1 MGMNTKKILIVVD
14 HPDSR
19 ELFALILGRLG
30 YDVAKAATGLEALDR
45 VRTTS
50 PDLIIMDLGMPG
62 ITANETI
69 ERLKAD
75 PSTMKTPVIVSTAFH
90 KGELAERAFA
100 AGAAEI
106 MHKPVSLK
114 DLQDVAQRYLFP
126 DYDRN
131 APPSKAAIFSVR
143 PTAA

>member
-1 MGMNTKKILIVVD
+1 MHTKKILIVID

-30 YDVAKAATGLEALDR
+30 YLVVKAPTGLEAVDQ
-45 VRTTS
+45 VRATS

-62 ITANETI
+62 VTTNETI

-90 KGELAERAFA
+90 KGELAERAIA

-106 MHKPVSLK
+106 IHKPVSLK
-114 DLQDVAQRYLFP
+114 DLQDVARRYLVP
-126 DYDRN
+126 D
-131 APPSKAAIFSVR
+131 FSVR

>member
-30 YDVAKAATGLEALDR
+30 YDVVKAATGLEALDR
-45 VRTTS
+45 VRATS
-50 PDLIIMDLGMPG
+50 PNLIIMDLG
-62 ITANETI
+62 ITAYETI

-75 PSTMKTPVIVSTAFH
+75 PSTMKTPVIVNTAFH
-90 KGELAERAFA
+90 KGEFAERAIA

-143 PTAA
+143 PTA

>member
-30 YDVAKAATGLEALDR
+30 YDVVKAATGLEALDR
-45 VRTTS
+45 VRATS
-50 PDLIIMDLGMPG
+50 PNLIIMDLGMPD
-62 ITANETI
+62 ISAYETI

-75 PSTMKTPVIVSTAFH
+75 PSTMKTPVIVSTAFR
-90 KGELAERAFA
+90 KGELVERAIA

-114 DLQDVAQRYLFP
+114 DLQDVARRYLFSE
-126 DYDRN
+126 YDRN
-131 APPSKAAIFSVR
+131 AAPLKAAIFGGR
-143 PTAA
+143 PTA

>member
-30 YDVAKAATGLEALDR
+30 YDVVKAATGLEALDR
-45 VRTTS
+45 VRATS
-50 PDLIIMDLGMPG
+50 PNLIIMDLG
-62 ITANETI
+62 ITAYETI

-75 PSTMKTPVIVSTAFH
+75 PSTMKTPVIVSTAFR
-90 KGELAERAFA
+90 KGELVERAIA